1 MSTLR
6 QLTQRQPE
14 AIRAHGAST
23 ERSLLKMLD
32 SEVCDSIKKFLV
44 CFRSQVG
51 HVTALPCQVLATV
64 NLAILY
70 VRLNP
75 DQVDESLAADLRDT
89 ILTLLSATAAR
100 EPSRWLQFLGDVLS
114 GATDS
119 HTEVQPH

>member
-1 MSTLR
+1 
-6 QLTQRQPE
+6 
-14 AIRAHGAST
+14 
-23 ERSLLKMLD
+23 MLD
-32 SEVCDSIKKFLV
+32 SEVCHSIRKFLV
-44 CFRSQVG
+44 CFRSQV
-51 HVTALPCQVLATV
+51 ALSSPCRSEFAV
-64 NLAILY
+64 LY
-70 VRLNP
+70 VRLTP